1 MSGSLPFS
9 SLSQRHFVW
18 RPFPSGLTFLFSI
31 SHIFP
36 FHVHSMFC
44 WSVTC
49 NIFIRLKRWHN
60 NGSLLSPTA
69 PVWSGCY
76 SAWRLCSPS
85 PPRTFPSL
93 LLCWSFSFCVLSSPS
108 YFIFHAFQFYLFLT
122 FAPLPGLWPPTSNF
136 LSSSLSYLLA
146 FFLLCLPGAS
156 ALMLPCGSPALCE
169 VAHASLL
176 LLELSLENIQGN
188 SYIWNSPDLGSG
200 RADISDSYVS

>member
-9 SLSQRHFVW
+9 SLSQRHVFW
-18 RPFPSGLTFLFSI
+18 SPFPSGLTFLFSI

-44 WSVTC
+44 WSVTSS
-49 NIFIRLKRWHN
+49 IFIRLKRWHN

-69 PVWSGCY
+69 PMWSDCY
-76 SAWRLCSPS
+76 FAWCLCSPFIFTQNISFTS
-85 PPRTFPSL
+85 PGASVFVPCLPLHISSFML
-93 LLCWSFSFCVLSSPS
+93 FSFICPHFCSSPE
-108 YFIFHAFQFYLFLT
+108 
-122 FAPLPGLWPPTSNF
+122 LWHPTSNF

-176 LLELSLENIQGN
+176 LLELSLKNIQGD
-188 SYIWNSPDLGSG
+188 SYIWNSADLGIWKS
-200 RADISDSYVS
+200 